1 MLYFAYGSNM
11 STRRLGHRISSAH
24 KLGVAILSGHQL
36 KFHKRSLKD
45 DSAKC
50 DIAQTDLEGDRV
62 YGVLFDIHD
71 ADREVLGGYEGVG
84 QGYEIK
90 TVDVRM
96 GEEHCQAF
104 AYYATLIENDLRPY
118 HWYKQHVLAGARE
131 NDLPAD
137 YLAMIEAVESMED
150 PDAQRRQREMAVHDH
165 DLPD

>member
-11 STRRLGHRISSAH
+11 STRRLGHRISSAR
-24 KLGVAILSGHQL
+24 KLGVAILAGHQL

-50 DIAQTDLEGDRV
+50 DIEQTGRADDRV
-62 YGVLFDIHD
+62 YGVLFDIHE
-71 ADREVLGGYEGVG
+71 ADREVLDGYEGLG

-96 GEEHCQAF
+96 GDETCQAF
-104 AYYATLIENDLRPY
+104 AYYATLIEDDLRPY
-118 HWYKQHVLAGARE
+118 HWYKQHVLVGARE

-137 YLAMIEAVESMED
+137 YLAMIETVESMDD
-150 PDAQRRQREMAVHDH
+150 PDVHRRQREMAVHD
-165 DLPD
+165 DCRL